1 MATQIGLT
9 TGEVIPLG
17 EFTATQ
23 DQQGGWTAVREYYML
38 ASTFSS
44 TTVANQFRPGI
55 FAIVADSTIPAIF
68 SFLVVESR
76 SVKYG
81 EAGTC
86 MVTVN
91 YAGAAGAQ
99 YGEGN
104 LSEGI
109 EPTYRLEGRLQE
121 LELSRHPK
129 WQALSEDNQY
139 SLGNLLSDRVVYGIP
154 EGETEKKIFW
164 PQGNLFFD
172 DEQVSS
178 ADGVKFRDLIVAGV
192 KTYFVPTITWTET
205 TQGNEG
211 MTSAQLHELGNI
223 STPRGDPPDPSGSR
237 NWMLTGASQEQRG
250 ELYQTTIEWS
260 LSEREGWDNFLY
272 ND

>member
-23 DQQGGWTAVREYYML
+23 DQQGGWTATREYYML

-44 TTVANQFRPGI
+44 TTVSNQFRPGT

-104 LSEGI
+104 LSDGI

-129 WQALSEDNQY
+129 WQALSEDEQFA
-139 SLGNLLSDRVVYGIP
+139 LGSMLNGAAIYGEP
-154 EGETEKKIFW
+154 EGEEDKSIYWPDQKKS
-164 PQGNLFFD
+164 LK
-172 DEQVSS
+172 EQVEST
-178 ADGVKFRDLIVAGV
+178 DGVKFRDLIVAGV

-211 MTSAQLHELGNI
+211 MTSAQLNALGNI

-260 LSEREGWDNFLY
+260 LSEREGWDDFLY
-272 ND
+272 DD